1 MFPGES
7 PCDQDKSLAFVLLQS
22 PQSIFW
28 ALLCEARERCVICSM
43 KALIFVKQWAA
54 RGDGVGPQ
62 QESDACAAWLSGSME
77 LQNFGHPCSLHLQF
91 FFSWM
96 HLTVLESFVHYLH
109 WQIWGRASSTCW
121 QMAGTS
127 VFLNLGSKK
136 KNPMNIVIPLLEIS
150 LRFCIFPREHRKERS
165 TNVSLIL
172 KQHVYINWLYFWA
185 CWVVFLVLHD
195 NGIGWVVK
203 NKSEVRI
210 FGQMKNLRGRTTS
223 ESGQEKAGNPGL
235 WPDVPRKS

>member
-1 MFPGES
+1 
-7 PCDQDKSLAFVLLQS
+7 
-22 PQSIFW
+22 
-28 ALLCEARERCVICSM
+28 
-43 KALIFVKQWAA
+43 
-54 RGDGVGPQ
+54 
-62 QESDACAAWLSGSME
+62 
-77 LQNFGHPCSLHLQF
+77 
-91 FFSWM
+91 
-96 HLTVLESFVHYLH
+96 
-109 WQIWGRASSTCW
+109 
-121 QMAGTS
+121 
-127 VFLNLGSKK
+127 
-136 KNPMNIVIPLLEIS
+136 MNIVIPLLEIS

-203 NKSEVRI
+203 KEPEVRI
-210 FGQMKNLRGRTTS
+210 FGQMKNLRGRATS